1 MKLRFIIEWKEKRR
15 EDVGK
20 NVFKMRESSEP
31 MYAKITSHFMSTSK
45 KILCAESH
53 CREDRKDL

>member
-1 MKLRFIIEWKEKRR
+1 MKLRFTIEWKAKRR
-15 EDVGK
+15 CGE